1 MLILSR
7 KTHQA
12 IIIRCGHDQVRLKIV
27 QVGRDRVW
35 LGLEAPEDVKIL
47 REELEFESDAG

>member
-35 LGLEAPEDVKIL
+35 LGLEAPEEVKIL